1 MQHVC
6 LHIPASSRA
15 SYGKKAE
22 KRQKGVAME
31 FGCSSFAWNTEDGT
45 HLLGRTYD
53 QFGTLSGNR
62 IVLIPPGTAMGTA
75 VGTREKNVRVRYA
88 MAGMAVMGLHTP
100 ILVDGVNEKGLMGA
114 LLNYPGYGVSE
125 MIKQDGKSSVHPGF
139 LVNFLLGRAESVEEA
154 VRELKKIRI
163 SNELVFGETMSVH
176 YMFSDRTGEAVVV
189 EPEEGGLKIHRDTI
203 GVMTNSPDYLWH
215 RTNLRNYGGVF
226 YSEGPRKF
234 LNMELMGFGEALG
247 GGFGLPGDYSS
258 PSRFVR
264 LAALKEA
271 AVKGKNEE
279 DGVMRMF
286 QIFSSVD
293 TPEGILRS
301 EDKEKGYEMTLC
313 ISVMCAE
320 SGTYYFS
327 VRENRRICAVQLNGK
342 LEGQGICCYELPR
355 RQDVDYWN

>member
-1 MQHVC
+1 MQ
-6 LHIPASSRA
+6 
-15 SYGKKAE
+15 
-22 KRQKGVAME
+22 

-62 IVLIPPGTAMGTA
+62 VLLIPLGTAMGTA
-75 VGTREKNVRVRYA
+75 VEIEEKNVRTRYA

-114 LLNYPGYGVSE
+114 LLNYPGYGIGE
-125 MIKQDGKSSVHPGF
+125 TMKQGGQSSVHPGF
-139 LVNFLLGRAESVEEA
+139 LVGFLLGQTGSVEEA
-154 VRELKKIRI
+154 VRELKKIRM

-189 EPEEGGLKIHRDTI
+189 EPEEEGGLKIHRDTI

-226 YSEGPRKF
+226 YKESSRKF

-286 QIFSSVD
+286 QLFSSVD

-301 EDKEKGYEMTLC
+301 EDQAKGYEMTLC

-327 VRENRRICAVQLNGK
+327 MRENRRICAVRLDGK
-342 LEGQGICCYELPR
+342 MEGQGICCYELPR

>member
-1 MQHVC
+1 M
-6 LHIPASSRA
+6 
-15 SYGKKAE
+15 K
-22 KRQKGVAME
+22 
-31 FGCSSFAWNTEDGT
+31 FGCSSFAWDTEDGT

-62 IVLIPPGTAMGTA
+62 IAVIPPGTAMGTA
-75 VGTREKNVRVRYA
+75 VGDAGKTVRTRYA

-114 LLNYPGYGVSE
+114 LLNYPGHGVRRTARQAVQSP
-125 MIKQDGKSSVHPGF
+125 VHPGF
-139 LVNFLLGRAESVEEA
+139 LVGFLLGRAGSVEEA
-154 VRELKKIRI
+154 VEELKHLRL
-163 SNELVFGETMSVH
+163 SDELVFGEEMSVH
-176 YMFSDRTGEAVVV
+176 YMFSDRTGEAVVA
-189 EPEEGGLKIHRDTI
+189 EPEEDGFKIHQDTI

-226 YSEGPRKF
+226 YGEGARKF
-234 LNMELMGFGEALG
+234 LNMELTGFGEALG

-271 AVKGKNEE
+271 SVKGKNEE
-279 DGVMRMF
+279 DGLMRMF

-301 EDKEKGYEMTLC
+301 EDEEKGYEMTLC

-327 VRENRRICAVQLNGK
+327 VRENRRICAVRLDGK
-342 LEGQGICCYELPR
+342 REGQEICYYELPKK
-355 RQDVDYWN
+355 QDVDYWN

>member
-1 MQHVC
+1 MQ
-6 LHIPASSRA
+6 
-15 SYGKKAE
+15 
-22 KRQKGVAME
+22 

-62 IVLIPPGTAMGTA
+62 VLLIPPGTAMGTA
-75 VGTREKNVRVRYA
+75 VEIEEKNVRTRYA

-114 LLNYPGYGVSE
+114 LLNYPGYGIGE
-125 MIKQDGKSSVHPGF
+125 TMKQGGQSSVHPGF
-139 LVNFLLGRAESVEEA
+139 LVGFLLGQTGSVEEA
-154 VRELKKIRI
+154 VRELKKIRM
-163 SNELVFGETMSVH
+163 SNELVFGEIMSIH

-189 EPEEGGLKIHRDTI
+189 EPEEEGGLKIHRDTI

-226 YSEGPRKF
+226 YKEGSRKF

-264 LAALKEA
+264 MAFIKEY
-271 AVKGKNEE
+271 AVKGVNELDGISKMFHNFATVDIPRGIIRAGE
-279 DGVMRMF
+279 D
-286 QIFSSVD
+286 
-293 TPEGILRS
+293 S
-301 EDKEKGYEMTLC
+301 EDYDLTLC
-313 ISVMCAE
+313 IAAMCAE
-320 SGTYYFS
+320 SRTYYFATA
-327 VRENRRICAVQLNGK
+327 ENRRISAVQL
-342 LEGQGICCYELPR
+342 EPELGNTQIKYFDLPKQ
-355 RQDVDYWN
+355 QDVNYLNRQN

>member
-1 MQHVC
+1 MQHIC
-6 LHIPASSRA
+6 LHIPVSSRA

-22 KRQKGVAME
+22 KRQKGVAMQ
-31 FGCSSFAWNTEDGT
+31 FGCSSFAWNTEDGR

-62 IVLIPPGTAMGTA
+62 IVLIPPGTAMGPA
-75 VGTREKNVRVRYA
+75 VGSGEKNVRIRYA

-114 LLNYPGYGVSE
+114 LLNYPGYGICE
-125 MIKQDGKSSVHPGF
+125 MMKRDGQSFVHPGF
-139 LVNFLLGRAESVEEA
+139 LVSFLLGQAGSVEEA
-154 VRELKKIRI
+154 VQELKKIRI
-163 SNELVFGETMSVH
+163 SNELVFGEIMSVH

-203 GVMTNSPDYLWH
+203 GVMTNSPDYPWH

-226 YSEGPRKF
+226 YKEGPRKF
-234 LNMELMGFGEALG
+234 LNMELAGFGEALG

-286 QIFSSVD
+286 QLFSSVD
-293 TPEGILRS
+293 TPEGILKS
-301 EDKEKGYEMTLC
+301 EDTEKGYEMTLC

-327 VRENRRICAVQLNGK
+327 VRENRRICAVRLDGK
-342 LEGQGICCYELPR
+342 MEEQGICFYELPR